1 MKQLL
6 TNRSLWLYLTG
17 LAVTLSL
24 PLLFTSGFA
33 RSVMILTGMFV
44 IFALGYDLSIG
55 HVGTVHLA
63 APAFFGL
70 GAYVTALAGP
80 AFGLNFVGVFLLSAV
95 AMALLAFFVGIPSF
109 RLSDV
114 TFAIATLAFA
124 LISQLVVLNA
134 VDITGGPLCVKG
146 IPRPSFYLPGVSE
159 LAITS
164 NLQYFYL
171 LVPLIFL
178 TILIYRLLTTS
189 RIGRTFVAVREDE
202 VLASACAVN
211 PLRYKMLAFMVGA
224 AIMGGLGSFQAQ
236 YITVICPSELALD
249 FTLRLLIIIFVGGAG
264 SLTGVLTG
272 AVIFTVAPELM
283 RSLGRLNITPA
294 HQLIIFGLI
303 LLLVVTYSPGGLRDI
318 LVRWYRFAR
327 GRLTASDPK
336 PPKAD
341 IP

>member
-1 MKQLL
+1 MKQILR
-6 TNRSLWLYLTG
+6 NKALWVYLVG
-17 LAVTLSL
+17 LAVTLAL
-24 PLLFTSGFA
+24 PLLFTGGFA

-44 IFALGYDLSIG
+44 VFALGYDLSIG

-63 APAFFGL
+63 PPAFFGL

-80 AFGLNFVGVFLLSAV
+80 RFGLDFFGVFLLSAV
-95 AMALLAFFVGIPSF
+95 FMAVLAYLIGIPSF

-134 VDITGGPLCVKG
+134 VDITGGPLCIKG
-146 IPRPSFYLPGVSE
+146 IPRPSFYLPGTGE
-159 LAITS
+159 LAVS
-164 NLQYFYL
+164 SSLEYYYL

-178 TILIYRLLTTS
+178 TILVYRLLTTS

-236 YITVICPSELALD
+236 YITVICPTELALD

-264 SLTGVLTG
+264 SLAGVLAG
-272 AVIFTVAPELM
+272 AVIFTILPELM
-283 RSLGRLNITPA
+283 RSLGRLDITPA
-294 HQLIIFGLI
+294 HQLIIFGVI
-303 LLLVVTYSPGGLRDI
+303 LLLVITYSPGGLRDI
-318 LVRWYRFAR
+318 MARWYRRAFAR
-327 GRLTASDPK
+327 ISPSAPGTPRR
-336 PPKAD
+336 D
-341 IP
+341 IS

>member
-1 MKQLL
+1 
-6 TNRSLWLYLTG
+6 
-17 LAVTLSL
+17 
-24 PLLFTSGFA
+24 
-33 RSVMILTGMFV
+33 
-44 IFALGYDLSIG
+44 
-55 HVGTVHLA
+55 
-63 APAFFGL
+63 
-70 GAYVTALAGP
+70 
-80 AFGLNFVGVFLLSAV
+80 
-95 AMALLAFFVGIPSF
+95 
-109 RLSDV
+109 
-114 TFAIATLAFA
+114 
-124 LISQLVVLNA
+124 
-134 VDITGGPLCVKG
+134 
-146 IPRPSFYLPGVSE
+146 
-159 LAITS
+159 
-164 NLQYFYL
+164 
-171 LVPLIFL
+171 
-178 TILIYRLLTTS
+178 
-189 RIGRTFVAVREDE
+189 